1 MGLFPEGIASGLY
14 SRGGEDRHHHSKAE
28 KQKQHET
35 TEAGVTEGGTW
46 RIT

>member
-1 MGLFPEGIASGLY
+1 MDSLFESIVLAPK
-14 SRGGEDRHHHSKAE
+14 SRGSVGPHQQSRAE

-35 TEAGVTEGGTW
+35 TEVGVTEGGTW